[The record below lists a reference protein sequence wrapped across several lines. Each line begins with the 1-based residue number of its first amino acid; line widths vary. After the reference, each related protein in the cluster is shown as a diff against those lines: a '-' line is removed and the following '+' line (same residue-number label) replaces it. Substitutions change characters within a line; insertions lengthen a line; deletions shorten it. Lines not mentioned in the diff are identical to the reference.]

1 MPTIQRTALIPMM
14 LSALIVITGLGG
26 CTTYTWE
33 DGHKETVWGQPTR
46 DETMTKDEVE
56 SEAPTYRVPG
66 EMPE

>member
-1 MPTIQRTALIPMM
+1 MPMIQRALLATTMF
-14 LSALIVITGLGG
+14 SAMIVIAGLSG
-26 CTTYTWE
+26 CTTYTWD

-66 EMPE
+66 ETPE